1 MALTVPFTFTAGTDI
16 LSAQV
21 NSNFSEV
28 LNALD
33 KRGDTLTGNL
43 TVSSSITIDGVD
55 ISAVIGAGGTLLAV
69 NGAAVTDLNA
79 TNLGSGTAPTA
90 RLGSGTASSSTYL
103 RGDQSWAAITHP
115 TVAAYTTSGSGT
127 IAVSDSNGALQF
139 LNCTG
144 TSTVNLFAASGKAG
158 YIVHVKLT
166 GSSSTVTVDG
176 NSSETIDG
184 ATTQAFSQQ
193 YQTLSVLC
201 DGSNWH
207 II

>member
-21 NSNFSEV
+21 NSNFAQV

-55 ISAVIGAGGTLLAV
+55 ISAAIGAGGTLLAV
-69 NGAAVTDLNA
+69 NGAAVTALNA
-79 TNLGSGTAPTA
+79 SNLASGTAAVA
-90 RLGSGTASSSTYL
+90 RLGSGSPSSANFL
-103 RGDQSWAAITHP
+103 RGDGAWTAISD
-115 TVAAYTTSGSGT
+115 TVPYVTSGSGT
-127 IAVSDSNGALQF
+127 IAVTASNGVTQF
-139 LNCTG
+139 INCTG
-144 TSTVNLFAASGKAG
+144 TSTVNLFAASGKSG
-158 YIVHVKLT
+158 YTVHVKLT
-166 GSSSTVTVDG
+166 GSSGTVTIDG

-184 ATTQAFSQQ
+184 ATTQAFTQR
-193 YQTLSVLC
+193 YQTLSMVC